1 MEVINMS
8 KFKNLEFLGSEKEI
22 SKIVCSTINTLER
35 EYKLRIN
42 QEVIIPAMVNCFI
55 DSAIYESLELLGAD
69 KVRSEL
75 NLFEMIRIVHEL
87 IPGEEKPELVTIIS
101 LGRMAIRRLELELPE
116 DDVEEAMNSI
126 ADVDIK
132 LLEQIS
138 LRAVQYLEDRHGLTI
153 RDYQIMFKV
162 AEVFL
167 NEMISFIKVNS
178 VTDDTL
184 VVFDQF
190 SIVLDDT
197 GRFESIEISEFTQ
210 KTIEALYE
218 GVLSEVQRLKD
229 EDDAFAENNS
239 KSK

>member
-1 MEVINMS
+1 MS
-8 KFKNLEFLGSEKEI
+8 KFVALSFIGSEKEI
-22 SKIVCSTINTLER
+22 SKIVDSTIGTLER
-35 EYKLRIN
+35 EYKLKIN
-42 QEVIIPAMVNCFI
+42 QEVIIPAMVNCFL
-55 DSAIYESLELLGAD
+55 DAAIYESLVMLGED

-75 NLFEMIRIVHEL
+75 NLFEMIRIIHEI
-87 IPGEEKPELVTIIS
+87 IPGEEKPELLTIIS

-116 DDVEEAMNSI
+116 EDVEDAMNSI
-126 ADVDIK
+126 VDVDIK

-138 LRAVQYLEDRHGLTI
+138 LRAIQYLEDRHGLLI

-190 SIVLDDT
+190 SIVLDDS
-197 GRFESIEISEFTQ
+197 GRFESIEISDFTQ
-210 KTIEALYE
+210 KTIVAIHE
-218 GVLSEVQRLKD
+218 GVLSEIHRLKV
-229 EDDAFAENNS
+229 EDDEFAENNS
-239 KSK
+239 KHK

>member
-1 MEVINMS
+1 MS
-8 KFKNLEFLGSEKEI
+8 KFVALSFIGSEKEI
-22 SKIVCSTINTLER
+22 SKIVDSTIGTLER
-35 EYKLRIN
+35 EYKLKIN
-42 QEVIIPAMVNCFI
+42 QEVIIPAMVNCFL
-55 DSAIYESLELLGAD
+55 DAAIYESLVMLGED

-75 NLFEMIRIVHEL
+75 NLFEMIRIIHEI
-87 IPGEEKPELVTIIS
+87 IPGEEKPELLTIIS

-116 DDVEEAMNSI
+116 EDVEEAMNSI
-126 ADVDIK
+126 VDVDIK

-138 LRAVQYLEDRHGLTI
+138 LRAIQYLEDRHGLLI

-190 SIVLDDT
+190 SIVLDDS
-197 GRFESIEISEFTQ
+197 GRFESIEISDFTQ
-210 KTIEALYE
+210 KTIVAIHE
-218 GVLSEVQRLKD
+218 GVLSEIHRLKV
-229 EDDAFAENNS
+229 EDDEFAENNS
-239 KSK
+239 KHK